1 MGHAAN
7 LAEEVFEVVPGN
19 ATTLLL
25 RMEEVSARVH
35 LQSLKLAIHTSVQVK
50 SLTIRVYLYGY

>member
-1 MGHAAN
+1 MGHAAK
-7 LAEEVFEVVPGN
+7 LAEEVFEVVPDN

-35 LQSLKLAIHTSVQVK
+35 LQSQKRAMRTSVQVK
-50 SLTIRVYLYGY
+50 